1 MDDEEI
7 EIPSWSACQREAAA
21 WSDFVKAEIRRAKED
36 IEAAEALIR
45 TREDNLQVRG
55 AVGTLMGV
63 GLGLLGV
70 VFPPAAIPLA
80 CAGAVVGADAPIR
93 TLAWRRQRKRIDDA
107 IKASKENITAWELE
121 LEAVEQLRRVI
132 EQLAGEAAR
141 RQLKQPKQ
149 LSPPG
154 DDPLKRVSEDARRE
168 AQPAKKEKDPV
179 KGRRKPPK

>member
-1 MDDEEI
+1 M
-7 EIPSWSACQREAAA
+7 
-21 WSDFVKAEIRRAKED
+21 
-36 IEAAEALIR
+36 
-45 TREDNLQVRG
+45 
-55 AVGTLMGV
+55 
-63 GLGLLGV
+63 
-70 VFPPAAIPLA
+70 
-80 CAGAVVGADAPIR
+80 VGADAPIR

-168 AQPAKKEKDPV
+168 AQTAKKEKDPV